1 MAALSS
7 GRVASADPQG
17 GTSSER
23 ALATSL
29 SWVRLPGA
37 EGCIDSRTLAE
48 GVERRLGRV
57 TLVPPSRADRAIE
70 GRVEPGKQGAKWR
83 VTLAVVGE
91 SGAVLGTREIEE
103 AAADC
108 RAMDDTLALVIAL
121 MIDPDS
127 ALAAVPPSS
136 ALIPPPAVAAPPPP
150 PPPPRPP
157 SPPPPRRFQLA
168 MRGGP
173 TFSLGLLPSV
183 GAGVALR
190 VTVVPPVLFPFE
202 VGGVLWAEQRVTSP
216 GGTFGADV
224 WMAFGTVAAC
234 PLHGELRGFFWA
246 SCAGVEVGAAHVGG
260 FGFEVTRAEDVVL
273 ANVSVGAQ
281 LRRNIVGP
289 VFGALGL
296 GLSVPFLRLDLYYQ
310 AGGQLREA
318 FTAPPLA
325 GTMDLALGV
334 ELR

>member
-1 MAALSS
+1 MAALLLGS
-7 GRVASADPQG
+7 VASASDGRP
-17 GTSSER
+17 S
-23 ALATSL
+23 ATSL

-37 EGCIDSRTLAE
+37 EGCIDSRALAE
-48 GVERRLGRV
+48 VVERRIGRAA
-57 TLVPPSRADRAIE
+57 LVSPARAERAIE
-70 GRVEPGKQGAKWR
+70 GRVEPGKDGVRWR
-83 VTLAVVGE
+83 VTLAVAGE

-127 ALAAVPPSS
+127 ALAAAPPSS
-136 ALIPPPAVAAPPPP
+136 ALIPPPAASAAPL
-150 PPPPRPP
+150 P
-157 SPPPPRRFQLA
+157 SPPPPAPPPAPARRFRVA

-173 TFSLGLLPSV
+173 AFSLGLLPSV

-190 VTVVPPVLFPFE
+190 ATVVPPVLFPFE

-224 WMAFGTVAAC
+224 WMAFGSVAAC

-273 ANVSVGAQ
+273 ANVSVGAHI
-281 LRRNIVGP
+281 RRTIVGP

-296 GLSVPFLRLDLYYQ
+296 GLSVPFLRLDLYYR

-325 GTMDLALGV
+325 GTMDLGLGV